1 MMLLGCTFA
10 LVVGD
15 KIERIGAVTY
25 LVCWLLSTLA
35 RVVFQYELLGA
46 VSVLALDVILLLT
59 FAALVWKAPRDWP
72 VWACAFQAL
81 ILASQLLFLTNFDP
95 TLSAYFTIVN
105 VSSFGIIV
113 ALVVGSFIAWQE
125 RRAIAASSDE
135 LGRYS

>member
-1 MMLLGCTFA
+1 MLFGCTFA
-10 LVVGD
+10 LVVGG
-15 KIERIGAVTY
+15 KIERVGAVTY
-25 LVCWLLSTLA
+25 LLCWFLSTLS
-35 RVVFQYELLGA
+35 RVVFKYEIIGA
-46 VSVLALDVILLLT
+46 LSVLALDIILLLT
-59 FAALVWKAPRDWP
+59 FAALVWKAPREWP

-105 VSSFGIIV
+105 VSSLGIIV

-125 RRAIAASSDE
+125 RRAIEASSNE